1 MKQALLMLLFV
12 IQSVGSF
19 SATKPYGLQQAQ
31 EQLKEKFT
39 NDSKYPKVI
48 IPETMGYYVIKM
60 AYDNADKKWY
70 RSYPTKEDKFR
81 LVTKVKANTYYTL
94 CEQTKDTDACESL
107 KQELK
112 FINDLSKTSPMYKD
126 FKPKIIDLPK
136 IDIAA
141 KTFTVASG
149 ETYSFETGELISKVN
164 KPTQTISQQIA
175 APVASTGPMGPAAQL
190 EPSVKSNRG
199 QQQSAEYTDEKPDN
213 DDSEYK
219 CEWSKTLPRKIVR
232 GSGCSSNGARICT
245 GYVTCGT
252 SARKADR
259 LATCG
264 ESLCGEGQATSC
276 SRQPGYGSKSAG
288 EADSSFTN
296 SKRAVS
302 AGEVTQ

>member
-1 MKQALLMLLFV
+1 MKQALLMLLFA
-12 IQSVGSF
+12 IQSGNSF

-31 EQLKEKFT
+31 EQLKVKFSK
-39 NDSKYPKVI
+39 DSKYPKVI
-48 IPETMGYYVIKM
+48 IPEAMGYYVIKM

-70 RSYPTKEDKFR
+70 RSYPTTADKLR

-112 FINDLSKTSPMYKD
+112 YINDLSKTSPMYKN

-136 IDIAA
+136 IDTTA
-141 KTFTVASG
+141 KTFTVANG
-149 ETYSFETGELISKVN
+149 ETYSFETGELISKAS
-164 KPTQTISQQIA
+164 KPTQTISPPIA
-175 APVASTGPMGPAAQL
+175 APVASSGEADPAVKV
-190 EPSVKSNRG
+190 EPSIKASAG
-199 QQQSAEYTDEKPDN
+199 EQQSSEYTDEKSDN

-232 GSGCSSNGARICT
+232 GSGCSSSGARICT

-252 SARKADR
+252 NARKADR
-259 LATCG
+259 LATCA
-264 ESLCGEGQATSC
+264 ESLCGDGQATSC

-288 EADSSFTN
+288 ESDSSFTN
-296 SKRAVS
+296 SKKTVS